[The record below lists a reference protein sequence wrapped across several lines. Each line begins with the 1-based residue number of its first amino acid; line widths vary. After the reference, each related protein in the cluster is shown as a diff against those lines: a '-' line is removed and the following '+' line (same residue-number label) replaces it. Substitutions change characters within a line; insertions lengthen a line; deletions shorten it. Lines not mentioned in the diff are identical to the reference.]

1 MGTEGT
7 QAQGKRM
14 TRRDFLLKGSLA
26 AAALVAVSTPLRNRL
41 GERWCRTRAAPPLPR
56 SGLHVP
62 APLGPARAGLAT
74 LAQPPGPLVEL
85 PRRGCYSREAENPP
99 VPSRSRGK
107 VSNCLESQAVCGF
120 QAV

>member
-41 GERWCRTRAAPPLPR
+41 GSVGAEHAPLPSFPGQGSIFQPR
-56 SGLHVP
+56 LDQRVRGWLRWHN
-62 APLGPARAGLAT
+62 PL
-74 LAQPPGPLVEL
+74 
-85 PRRGCYSREAENPP
+85 RR
-99 VPSRSRGK
+99 
-107 VSNCLESQAVCGF
+107 
-120 QAV
+120 